1 MLGRY
6 ANDAVTDTP
15 TRSQMAGAASEGSAM
30 VGHSRAFHS
39 PAGMS
44 VFGQSVALT
53 HFRLGWRYFFV
64 FALHA
69 LLVSAIY
76 HTGPATRVLV
86 RRSVAIA
93 FVAASHEL
101 QFGIRIG

>member
-6 ANDAVTDTP
+6 DNDAVTDTP

-53 HFRLGWRYFFV
+53 HFRLGWRYFLF
-64 FALHA
+64 LHCMHCLSA
-69 LLVSAIY
+69 PSIIQDRQRGFLYAAVLQSHLLPLPTSCNL
-76 HTGPATRVLV
+76 G
-86 RRSVAIA
+86 
-93 FVAASHEL
+93 
-101 QFGIRIG
+101 